1 MSLKYRADIDGIR
14 CLAILPVVIFHAFPH
29 LIPGGFIGVDIFF
42 VISGYLIS
50 SIIYQESHQGTFSY
64 SNFYY
69 RRIKRIFPALLA
81 VLLFCMVMSYI
92 YMLPSELKTISRHII
107 AGVFFS
113 QNINLFFESGYFDA
127 STELK
132 PLMHLWSLGV
142 EEQFY
147 IIFPII
153 VLFLA
158 KERRTLFI
166 AILCIMLL
174 SFIYCL
180 KLTFSNI
187 NAAYYLPFTRMWE
200 LMVGCIIAF
209 PEFKKRIIISKISS
223 DFLSILGIFGIL
235 LSCFII
241 DSTSFFPGYVSLLP
255 VISTAMLIVSGEN
268 AIINKNILS
277 NKLIVFIGLIS
288 YPLYLWHWPIISY
301 MKIIGIFDSRYVKI
315 IAVALGLI
323 AASLTYLFIEKP
335 IKKIK
340 DRKKIVFSVSGVTII
355 VVSVSVLSF
364 FGKINPINND
374 YLFRDIIAAKGEW
387 EYPKGLTD
395 ISIGNVQMKG
405 IPGEEYTLYYGDS
418 NMEEYS
424 SRIVK
429 LKRDEPSSNRGVL
442 FLTSSGCLPIGGLV
456 YKDYDQCNS
465 MPSKLIS
472 VLKSGK
478 VDRVVISALWYKYF
492 IGTPSGEMKY
502 NDGSFVGS
510 QHGINVS
517 MEKLSDLLDKVRSF
531 NINTY
536 LILTKPIGPQ
546 LDPANMII
554 RKANGNSLISINDIN
569 INDFMKPF
577 FKIQE
582 MMLKI
587 ANEKNVN
594 VIDPLKELCSDDIC
608 SPVNKDGMVM
618 YKDDSHLRPSFVS
631 NYVSYIDK
639 TFN

>member
-69 RRIKRIFPALLA
+69 RRIKRIFPALLT
-81 VLLFCMVMSYI
+81 VLLFCIVMSYI
-92 YMLPSELKTISRHII
+92 YMLPSELKTISRHIM
-107 AGVFFS
+107 AGIFFS

-158 KERRTLFI
+158 KERCTLFI

-209 PEFKKRIIISKISS
+209 PEFKKRIKISKIFA

-255 VISTAMLIVSGEN
+255 VIATAMLIVSGEN

-340 DRKKIVFSVSGVTII
+340 DRKKIVFSVGGVTFI

-594 VIDPLKELCSDDIC
+594 VIDPLKELCSDKIC

>member
-1 MSLKYRADIDGIR
+1 M
-14 CLAILPVVIFHAFPH
+14 
-29 LIPGGFIGVDIFF
+29 
-42 VISGYLIS
+42 
-50 SIIYQESHQGTFSY
+50 
-64 SNFYY
+64 
-69 RRIKRIFPALLA
+69 
-81 VLLFCMVMSYI
+81 
-92 YMLPSELKTISRHII
+92 
-107 AGVFFS
+107 
-113 QNINLFFESGYFDA
+113 
-127 STELK
+127 
-132 PLMHLWSLGV
+132 
-142 EEQFY
+142 
-147 IIFPII
+147 
-153 VLFLA
+153 
-158 KERRTLFI
+158 
-166 AILCIMLL
+166 
-174 SFIYCL
+174 
-180 KLTFSNI
+180 
-187 NAAYYLPFTRMWE
+187 
-200 LMVGCIIAF
+200 
-209 PEFKKRIIISKISS
+209 
-223 DFLSILGIFGIL
+223 
-235 LSCFII
+235 
-241 DSTSFFPGYVSLLP
+241 LP

-340 DRKKIVFSVSGVTII
+340 DRKKLFFSVGGVTFI

-517 MEKLSDLLDKVRSF
+517 MEKLSDLLGKVRSF

-594 VIDPLKELCSDDIC
+594 VIDPLKELCSDKIC